1 MKTINR
7 LSLSHQFVGVTLA
20 LVSLVILALALFV
33 SSYTY
38 RMSLDQ
44 ISQDLK
50 QQVHSVR
57 KMLDTTHEIS
67 VGLTDKVATLFVSQF
82 TEPFTLVADR
92 PVQVGALEAP
102 TLEYRGKALNL
113 DFTAVDEL
121 TRNTG
126 GVATIFVRQGDDFIR
141 VSTSLKT
148 DKGERAIGTRLGPD
162 HPARARLLA
171 GETYLGNA
179 KLFGRHYM
187 TKYVPARDRDGKV
200 VGVLFIGFDLTQV
213 FASLKSTID
222 ELKFGTEG
230 YAYVFHSQGKERGV
244 MLFHPQFAGKDSKDL
259 KDANGEVLMEKMMAL
274 PAGSITYPWKEADGS
289 IREKL
294 ALFEQTDSLGG
305 LVVACG
311 GYVTDFTA
319 GSAALRSMILVASG
333 AAALLLVALLYAFI
347 TRQLRPVRDIVQALD
362 RIGAGDLQVR
372 INPGNVRGETR
383 NELDV
388 IARSI
393 DASTAS
399 MGQLIGELRQQ
410 AREVEGTASALSRV
424 SRTLADNAATQS
436 NAASAMA
443 AGVEELA
450 VSINIL
456 SDNALSADASMQE
469 TRTLAGQGRDASS
482 AAVSQMAAIEQAVA
496 DTASR
501 IEHLGEASRQISSV
515 VSVIREVADQ
525 TNLLALNAAIEAARA
540 GEQGRGFAVVADE
553 VRKLAER
560 TAASTQEIS
569 RVVDSIQSGAGEAI
583 AGMESARGRVG
594 EGVVKVEDSGTRMAA
609 IEAGASSVATLASD
623 MSNAL
628 SEQASAGNA
637 IGEEVERI
645 SRLSEQNDAA
655 SRDALQAATDL
666 EQLASR
672 MSESV
677 ARFRVPA

>member
-1 MKTINR
+1 M
-7 LSLSHQFVGVTLA
+7 
-20 LVSLVILALALFV
+20 
-33 SSYTY
+33 
-38 RMSLDQ
+38 
-44 ISQDLK
+44 
-50 QQVHSVR
+50 HSVR

-67 VGLTDKVATLFVSQF
+67 VGLTDKVTTLFISQF
-82 TEPFTLVADR
+82 PEPFTLVADR
-92 PVQVGALEAP
+92 SVQVGALEAP

-148 DKGERAIGTRLGPD
+148 DKGERAIGTRLGAD

-171 GETYLGNA
+171 GDSYLGNA

-200 VGVLFIGFDLTQV
+200 VGVLFVGFDLTSV

-222 ELKFGTEG
+222 ELKFGTHG

-259 KDANGEVLMEKMMAL
+259 KDANGELLMEKMMAM
-274 PAGSITYPWKEADGS
+274 PAGSITYPWQDPDGTT
-289 IREKL
+289 REKL

-319 GSAALRSMILVASG
+319 GSAALRNMILLASG
-333 AAALLLVALLYAFI
+333 VAALLLAALLYAFI
-347 TRQLRPVRDIVQALD
+347 TRQLRPVRKIVQALE
-362 RIGAGDLQVR
+362 RIGAGDLQAR
-372 INPGNVRGETR
+372 IGRGNDTGPTR
-383 NELDV
+383 NELDI

-410 AREVEGTASALSRV
+410 SREVEGTAAALSQV
-424 SRTLADNAATQS
+424 SRALADNAATQS

-456 SDNALSADASMQE
+456 SDNARSTDSSVRE
-469 TRTLAGQGRDASS
+469 TRELASQGREASG
-482 AAVSQMAAIEQAVA
+482 AAVSQMANIEQAVA
-496 DTASR
+496 DAAGQ
-501 IEHLGEASRQISSV
+501 IKHLGEASRQISSV

-583 AGMESARGRVG
+583 AGMHAARGRVG
-594 EGVVKVEDSGTRMAA
+594 EGVVKVEDSGARMAA
-609 IEAGASSVATLASD
+609 IESGASSVAALASD

-628 SEQASAGNA
+628 AEQASAGNA

-655 SRDALQAATDL
+655 SQEAFQAAARL

-672 MSESV
+672 MAESV
-677 ARFRVPA
+677 ARFSVAA

>member
-1 MKTINR
+1 
-7 LSLSHQFVGVTLA
+7 
-20 LVSLVILALALFV
+20 
-33 SSYTY
+33 
-38 RMSLDQ
+38 
-44 ISQDLK
+44 
-50 QQVHSVR
+50 
-57 KMLDTTHEIS
+57 MLDTTHEIS
-67 VGLTDKVATLFVSQF
+67 VGLTDKVTTLFISQF
-82 TEPFTLVADR
+82 PEPFTLVADR
-92 PVQVGALEAP
+92 SVQVGALEAP

-148 DKGERAIGTRLGPD
+148 DKGERAIGTRLGAD

-171 GETYLGNA
+171 GDSYLGNA

-200 VGVLFIGFDLTQV
+200 VGVLFVGFDLTSV

-222 ELKFGTEG
+222 ELKFGTHG

-244 MLFHPQFAGKDSKDL
+244 MLFHPQFAGKDASEL
-259 KDANGEVLMEKMMAL
+259 KDANGEPVMEKMLAS
-274 PAGSITYPWKEADGS
+274 PAGSIIYPWREQDGS
-289 IREKL
+289 THDKL

-311 GYVTDFTA
+311 GYVADFT
-319 GSAALRSMILVASG
+319 SASTALRNMILLASG
-333 AAALLLVALLYAFI
+333 AAALLLAALLYAFI
-347 TRQLRPVRDIVQALD
+347 TRQLRPVRRIVGALEQ
-362 RIGAGDLQVR
+362 IGAGDLHVR
-372 INPGNVRGETR
+372 IEHDDADGETR
-383 NELDV
+383 NELAV

-393 DASTAS
+393 DATTAS
-399 MGQLIGELRQQ
+399 MGHLIGELRQQ
-410 AREVEGTASALSRV
+410 AREVEGTATALSRI

-456 SDNALSADASMQE
+456 SDNARSADASMQE
-469 TRTLAGQGRDASS
+469 TRELAGQGRDASR
-482 AAVSQMAAIEQAVA
+482 AAVSQMATIEQAVT

-501 IEHLGEASRQISSV
+501 IEHLGEASRQITSV

-569 RVVDSIQSGAGEAI
+569 RVVDSIQNGAGEAI
-583 AGMESARGRVG
+583 AGMESARNRVG
-594 EGVVKVEDSGTRMAA
+594 EGVVKVEDSGARMAA
-609 IEAGASSVATLASD
+609 IEAGATAVAALASD
-623 MSNAL
+623 MSSAL
-628 SEQASAGNA
+628 AEQASAGNA

-655 SRDALQAATDL
+655 SRGALQAAIDL
-666 EQLASR
+666 ERLASR
-672 MSESV
+672 MSQSV
-677 ARFRVPA
+677 ARFHVAA